1 MAVTITAREPLSCAA
16 SELPGRGQGQEADE
30 WQLVSA
36 ASHEL
41 RTPLTALRTEVEL
54 ALLGNRD
61 ASELRA
67 ALRSAADEIRRLCRL
82 ADDMLILARAD
93 AGELPLRPRPLEPRV
108 LLEAAKARARG
119 AAWARGRRIAVRDMV
134 PGS

>member
-1 MAVTITAREPLSCAA
+1 MSARQPFSCAVREA
-16 SELPGRGQGQEADE
+16 PGRGQRREPAE
-30 WQLVSA
+30 WQLVCE

-67 ALRSAADEIRRLCRL
+67 ALRLGLRR
-82 ADDMLILARAD
+82 
-93 AGELPLRPRPLEPRV
+93 
-108 LLEAAKARARG
+108 
-119 AAWARGRRIAVRDMV
+119 
-134 PGS
+134 